1 LRTEEATAI
10 AGQWLH
16 KCDQLKRLDFNPS
29 LYIKNDLKNV
39 RGYLPSSK
47 EKLKNDQPVLCNLL
61 KLHNII
67 DDKS

>member
-16 KCDQLKRLDFNPS
+16 KCDQLKRLDFNSS

-39 RGYLPSSK
+39 KGYLPSSK
-47 EKLKNDQPVLCNLL
+47 EKLKNDQPGLYNIL
-61 KLHNII
+61 KVHKII
-67 DDKS
+67 AD